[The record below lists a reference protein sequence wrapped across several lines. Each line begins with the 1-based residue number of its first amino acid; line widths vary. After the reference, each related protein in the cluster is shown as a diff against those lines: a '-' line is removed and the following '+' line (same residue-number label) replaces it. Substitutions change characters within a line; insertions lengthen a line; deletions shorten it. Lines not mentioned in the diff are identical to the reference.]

1 MSFCA
6 SGNCCRQPETYGAGV
21 YTSYCGYSY
30 CVPGSDLGYYNSIDC
45 TCQSE
50 PTCRGYYGPVG
61 KCTAVECPDGTSV
74 CYDANFQQA
83 DPEDSDGPCKDNQSS
98 AAIIIV
104 IVLLLLLCAAAAVL
118 GYAFKKKIWMFDPAR
133 KQQVAVAQQA
143 GDEEAPIVVQ
153 PNVTATGQEAELQ
166 ACKVPE
172 LRKKAAEAGCDDDA
186 IEDARDANDPKA
198 ALIALIM
205 SSKTS

>member
-1 MSFCA
+1 
-6 SGNCCRQPETYGAGV
+6 
-21 YTSYCGYSY
+21 
-30 CVPGSDLGYYNSIDC
+30 
-45 TCQSE
+45 
-50 PTCRGYYGPVG
+50 
-61 KCTAVECPDGTSV
+61 V
-74 CYDANFQQA
+74 CYDYGQNGFQQA
-83 DPEDSDGPCKDNQSS
+83 DPEDSDGPCKGHQSS

-143 GDEEAPIVVQ
+143 GDEEAPIVVK

-186 IEDARDANDPKA
+186 IEDARDTDDPKA